1 MRGGWWA
8 VLAYGSPTFCST
20 CPVMEKQ
27 LKADVRGLL
36 GRLPLFAAVDAASL
50 DRIAASV
57 SEHRLARGEVLFS
70 QNSPCTGFYLVAHG
84 QIKLAVTAPNGNE
97 KVVEIIPAHM
107 SFGEAVMF
115 LGRAFPVT
123 AEALSDSLVL
133 GIPRDPV
140 QELIDSDKLFARKML
155 AGLSVRLH
163 SLVKDVEGYAL
174 RSSTQR
180 LIGYLLREAG
190 DEDAAGG
197 VEIDLP
203 TSKQVLASRLSVT
216 PETFSRILH
225 NLSAAG
231 LIVVE
236 GKTIRVPDVAR
247 LRDHE
252 A

>member
-1 MRGGWWA
+1 
-8 VLAYGSPTFCST
+8 
-20 CPVMEKQ
+20 MEKQ

-36 GRLPLFAAVDAASL
+36 GRLPMFAAVDASSL
-50 DRIAASV
+50 DRIAEHV
-57 SEHRLARGEVLFS
+57 TEHRLGRGEVLFR
-70 QNSPCTGFYLVAHG
+70 QNSPCTGFYVVVHG
-84 QIKLAVTAPNGNE
+84 QMKLAVTAPNGNE
-97 KVVEIIPAHM
+97 KVLEIIPAHM

-115 LGRAFPVT
+115 LGRPFPVT
-123 AEALSDSLVL
+123 AEALTDSLVL
-133 GIPRDPV
+133 GVPRDPV
-140 QELIDSDKLFARKML
+140 QDLIDSDKLFARKML
-155 AGLSVRLH
+155 AGLSLRLH

-190 DEDAAGG
+190 DESEAGP

-225 NLSAAG
+225 NLGSAG
-231 LIVVE
+231 LLEVD
-236 GKTIRVPDVAR
+236 GKTIRVPDLAK

>member
-1 MRGGWWA
+1 
-8 VLAYGSPTFCST
+8 
-20 CPVMEKQ
+20 MEKQ

-36 GRLPLFAAVDAASL
+36 GRLPLFAAVEPESL
-50 DRIAASV
+50 DAIAASV
-57 SEHRLARGEVLFS
+57 GEHRLARGDVLFR
-70 QNSPCTGFYLVAHG
+70 QGDPCHGFYVVVHG

-97 KVVEIIPAHM
+97 KVLELIPAHM

-115 LGRAFPVT
+115 LERPFPVT
-123 AEALSDSLVL
+123 AEALTDSLVL
-133 GIPRDPV
+133 SIPREPV
-140 QELIDSDKLFARKML
+140 QDLIDNNKRFARKML
-155 AGLSVRLH
+155 AGLSMRLH

-190 DEDAAGG
+190 DGG
-197 VEIDLP
+197 LAQGSLEIDLP

-225 NLSAAG
+225 ALSNSG
-231 LIVVE
+231 LVE
-236 GKTIRVPDVAR
+236 VDGKTIRVPDVAK
-247 LRDHE
+247 LRDFE

>member
-1 MRGGWWA
+1 
-8 VLAYGSPTFCST
+8 
-20 CPVMEKQ
+20 MEKQ

-36 GRLPLFAAVDAASL
+36 GRLPMFAAVDGEAL

-57 SEHRLARGEVLFS
+57 TEHRLARGDVLFR
-70 QNSPCTGFYLVAHG
+70 QNSPCTGFYVVVHG
-84 QIKLAVTAPNGNE
+84 QMKLAVTAPNGNE
-97 KVVEIIPAHM
+97 KVLEIIPAHM

-115 LGRAFPVT
+115 LGRPFPVT
-123 AEALSDSLVL
+123 AEALTDSLIL
-133 GIPRDPV
+133 GVPRDPV
-140 QELIDSDKLFARKML
+140 QDLIDSDKLFARKML
-155 AGLSVRLH
+155 AGLSLRLH

-190 DEDAAGG
+190 DDAADP

-225 NLSAAG
+225 NLSADG
-231 LIVVE
+231 LVE
-236 GKTIRVPDVAR
+236 VDGKTIRVANLAR